1 MIDVSCTG
9 CCYVVCAWLLVDFG
23 AVELLLCSAL
33 AFIFCCEFTT
43 RLLLTYLPATGLRQS
58 VVVPIADT
66 AVKAACLLKIFC
78 PRRRR
83 NSTTLCQ
90 VTSSSCVYACRTS
103 GVDKR
108 MVTHVKVGYGDK
120 WQNTW
125 WEVCPALTWPSVPDS
140 RLPAQYHL
148 EQRWALLLYSVGCQ
162 RAYWGLYLS
171 ISFTVQCYA

>member
-1 MIDVSCTG
+1 MFLVLDAVMLSVHDCLWILVQLSYCCAVHWRLFSAVSLQQG
-9 CCYVVCAWLLVDFG
+9 YY
-23 AVELLLCSAL
+23 
-33 AFIFCCEFTT
+33 
-43 RLLLTYLPATGLRQS
+43 LLTYLPATGLRQS